1 MAQYRI
7 PEFELEQRFSVGVQ
21 MLAPDRPWG
30 LVTQLSQQY
39 NVSRTRLCEI
49 RATLWAASVVA
60 LRPGEAGRPAQPT
73 VLQVDKSLIDRTIA
87 VLPLLKGSVRDI
99 RLGLELILGVSHS
112 VGYISETLRAA
123 GAQATAANRELRAP
137 LPILGEADEIFQAF
151 LYRKP
156 ASNGSAKL
164 PILGKADEIFQ
175 GRQPCRTLVD
185 GRSFLV
191 LHLTPAAA
199 RDSTTWGVTYLDL
212 VARGIQFHDLACD
225 GGPARRSTGSR
236 VGDALAPG
244 FVSSAPGRAP
254 AHAAAGNG
262 GLPGAGDHR
271 TRATRRSA
279 GAGAATP
286 PGTPA
291 QGRPVVT
298 PGPTGASRGHRHL

>member
-99 RLGLELILGVSHS
+99 RLGLELILGVSRS

-137 LPILGEADEIFQAF
+137 LPILGE
-151 LYRKP
+151 
-156 ASNGSAKL
+156 
-164 PILGKADEIFQ
+164 ADEIFQ

-225 GGPARRSTGSR
+225 GGPARRGTGSR
-236 VGDALAPG
+236 VGDSLAPG

-262 GLPGAGDHR
+262 GLPGAGDRR

-291 QGRPVVT
+291 QGCPVVT